1 MEVRFADDD
10 LDRLETD
17 TQYDAGFNH
26 AVVRAFRGRMQAIR
40 AADDER
46 TFYQLKSW
54 RFEKLKGKR
63 SHQRAIRLNNQ
74 WRLVIEIEK
83 GKPKNLVIIVSIE
96 DYHKG

>member
-1 MEVRFADDD
+1 MEVCFADGD

-17 TQYDAGFNH
+17 PQYDAGLGQ
-26 AVVRAFRGRMQAIR
+26 AIVRAYRERMQAIR
-40 AADDER
+40 AAEDER

-63 SHQRAIRLNNQ
+63 SHQRSIRLNDQ
-74 WRLVIEIEK
+74 WRLVIEIRK
-83 GKPKNLVIIVSIE
+83 GKPKNLVVIVSIE